1 MIEIEKNSNLDV
13 GDCDFLEMGFVG
25 NCPVHCIF
33 IGGIET
39 SCRDNFAKHW
49 PLLLKGYSFACY
61 DKICTCGVLT
71 KPVRRRHKLG
81 HAKFLQHATRSP
93 STGDCSNEDDG
104 FENVKNVRR
113 VDFRRKKKVLTKKE
127 ENFDS
132 ILRSFES
139 RPSRSQKRRMRRK
152 KWKIKPHGGGCVPI
166 LPKPIDDDDCE
177 RAEVAEALLNLKKPV
192 KKRGPYVCNRC
203 GQLAKG
209 HKCIF
214 QKKLCVRE
222 DVIPLP
228 GKIESSP
235 IRPQY
240 KCTKCR
246 ALKKQ
251 HVCTHLDMLDM
262 KPHSADTV
270 DEVSVKDMFILLSEC
285 FSLYKDRSFVNVMRV
300 GLDLCMQ
307 YMSMEKIQAVRD
319 FIENRILGYEMM
331 TVDDVVREMKDI
343 TSRWSAFKESKL
355 FPLFGELASL
365 CCVLFLT
372 PKEFMPALLS
382 KRESFFKFVDSSR
395 SRANNVLDWFLQ
407 TFTAIVVSLQKF
419 VKTGS
424 ILEAFC
430 AKTPF
435 QEATNRFEY
444 AMDVYN
450 RYNLGL
456 AGDLDFTVEFNS
468 VIEDLERIAN
478 TLMTIDNRRVLSYVT
493 RVKTWKAEL
502 NIRESGK
509 GSRVQPFAF
518 TCTGST
524 GTGKTG
530 LAYVLIPYLLK
541 VNGYEHSDRN
551 MINPNMSAK
560 HWDGVSND
568 TYGMHIDDPDFMKP
582 QYVTDN
588 TYVEK
593 IGRVLN
599 NAQYIYEMASLEN
612 KGTTVCNAKVVGL
625 SSNDPE
631 YGVQLLAKEPP
642 AIHRR
647 FNVHADI
654 RVDPRFCKVTGG
666 VQTTIMDSE
675 KVFEEFGDDHFPDVY
690 IITAYETTVVPREES
705 KPRKI
710 SFGDELVQHQVDR
723 YAFTVCTMNGVKM
736 ENIRIRTF
744 LELLKTRSKQWFT
757 YQERLV
763 ARRRDMELDLCPH
776 CEMPRNNG
784 ICTSCNEESSSV
796 CDEGKCDCCGEPCN
810 DNVCDSCYERAMFD
824 SDFSD
829 DETDDGENEVPS
841 VVLTAADINKQVA
854 EANAK
859 LAKQFIMGRVPDE
872 STKPGNLPCVI
883 CSQGFVPQ
891 CLWGF
896 VDAVG
901 DVRGICRLCLAT
913 TRVFCRRCEQLPDE
927 VAGMRKEA
935 KLRVRTTQYCKCCYK
950 RGKHDLMPH
959 SGTLHDHVE
968 NAVVSSLVNH
978 EQWIMETSRVEKNMR
993 QVLREFADKGV
1004 LSGESLLGMCDNHI
1018 TRACADFTAEI
1029 LSEAYYLLESNGF
1042 FSWIAWMP
1050 RQWEDQDSKT
1060 SFIGKYVHGS
1070 STLAKRLN
1078 MADQCCTIALGTAS
1092 YFGFRFDP
1100 FVGGLCATATW
1111 HLLHRTKMS
1120 PISSLVFARPDYVTR
1135 IVKWYLWVT
1144 SHRKKKHAKI
1154 AVKKAGT
1161 LCAVSTAFALAGR
1174 PLLGVTVCGL
1184 SAYYAFARRACTL
1197 GAGISNIVV
1206 SMKKPDD
1213 QSLYGTLRD
1222 EWVPNVVV
1230 ATMAGKVLS
1239 ALVEVGMG
1247 IRHNYGIQPHG
1258 GNMSIQ
1264 DFSSLDSM
1272 SKFWYKKAWH
1282 DVNLDPL
1289 PVKTKRTPSET
1300 INKISRNILVFK
1312 NCSTNQWCNAVAL
1325 RSKLVLVPGHM
1336 LSDEYTRYEFRRKN
1350 DASGLCGNAL
1360 TVVKFRKK
1368 DCQKVA
1374 PDLYCIE
1381 NPTLGDFMD
1390 LSSAFAELHD
1400 RIPQVGSIV
1409 RRDHAGELQVS
1420 GVSQMVN
1427 MSGITNKAYD
1437 NGILQR
1443 WDGLGFH
1450 SDGTFG
1456 WCMGVIISYE
1466 NPCAI
1471 LGFYLG
1477 GNAVGNSVGTL
1488 HTRHDIEAFSK
1499 CFESSSSYVMTP
1511 CSGTF
1516 PQQMYNRNCVIQG
1529 VHPNSIAAQMP
1540 PGNYK
1545 LFGSTGTIE
1554 KDNHDIVD
1562 TPIAPSVYKTMCTDK
1577 KWGPPPL
1584 KGEYSERGRKEKWLY
1599 TLSEYC
1605 QPKEFVPRELLD
1617 EAVDDYLKGLSEYI
1631 KENPPSLTRE
1641 LTDDEVV
1648 QGIDGCD
1655 FIGPME
1661 PGTSVGFPLGG
1672 NKRKYMESYFDG
1684 ASTRNR
1690 FTDNKFK
1697 LESEKLAAAHKQ
1709 DCRYYPVS
1717 KAFIKIEPTPVDKE
1731 KCRIVFG
1738 APLHLQFRVRKLF
1751 AAAIKYICEHP
1762 DFFEC
1767 SVGVCPYGS
1776 DWKRMHDRLRRNL
1789 RRCIALDY
1797 KMYDGTTSGQVIQAA
1812 FAILITLSKFLGF
1825 SEEQL
1830 QEMRGLAGE
1839 IMNPVVCANGD
1850 VFQFNDGTVSG
1861 HNLTSV
1867 VNSIVNSLNMR
1878 IVYYTVYEHGRIGW
1892 FFKRTYSFREVVT
1905 AYFYGDDLIATVS
1918 AIASK
1923 MNNYSVAEILTEY
1936 GRRITTYDKK
1946 PIRRRYDNLHDVEY
1960 LKRRFVYHHDT
1971 KQVVGVLREES
1982 IFKRLVCV
1990 HKPTSPNTMYT
2001 LLADNVD
2008 SACTEWFFYGKKHYN
2023 MRRKQL
2029 ATVVNAHDDPLIRSS
2044 CDRALR
2050 LTYND
2055 RLKTWESL
2063 YL

>member
-1 MIEIEKNSNLDV
+1 MMTEIIDNSISDV
-13 GDCDFLEMGFVG
+13 GDCDFVEMGFVG

-39 SCRDNFAKHW
+39 SCRDNFTKYW
-49 PLLLKGYSFACY
+49 PSLLKGYSFACH
-61 DKICTCGVLT
+61 DHICTCGVLT
-71 KPVRRRHKLG
+71 KPIRKRHKLG
-81 HAKFLQHATRSP
+81 RVKCRYHATRP
-93 STGDCSNEDDG
+93 PLMGETLEEDDG
-104 FENVKNVRR
+104 FENTKNMRR
-113 VDFRRKKKVLTKKE
+113 IGFRRKKKDKKRKE
-127 ENFDS
+127 EDFDA
-132 ILRSFES
+132 ILKSFQP
-139 RPSRSQKRRMRRK
+139 RVSRSYRRRMRRK
-152 KWKIKPHGGGCVPI
+152 KWKMKPHGGDLTPI
-166 LPKPIDDDDCE
+166 LPKPSGDNE
-177 RAEVAEALLNLKKPV
+177 HAVAEILLTLKEPV
-192 KKRGPYVCNRC
+192 IKKRGPYTCNRC
-203 GQLAKG
+203 GQPTKG
-209 HKCIF
+209 HNCVFK
-214 QKKLCVRE
+214 KKLCVRE
-222 DVIPLP
+222 GVTPLP
-228 GKIESSP
+228 GKIDP
-235 IRPQY
+235 PPQRPQY
-240 KCTKCR
+240 KCTRCGV
-246 ALKKQ
+246 LKKG
-251 HVCTHLDMLDM
+251 HVCTYIETLDME
-262 KPHSADTV
+262 PHSANCNN
-270 DEVSVKDMFILLSEC
+270 EMSVKDMFILLSES
-285 FSLYKDRSFVNVMRV
+285 FSLYKDRSFANIMRV

-307 YMSMEKIQAVRD
+307 YMSTEKIQAVRE
-319 FIENRILGYEMM
+319 FIETKFQGYETM
-331 TVDDVVREMKDI
+331 TVDDVVRQMKDI

-355 FPLFGELASL
+355 FPLFGEMASL
-365 CCVLFLT
+365 CCILFLT
-372 PKEFMPALLS
+372 PKEFIPALLS
-382 KRESFFKFVDSSR
+382 KKDSFYKFLDSSR

-419 VKTGS
+419 VKTRS
-424 ILEAFC
+424 VLEAFC

-435 QEATNRFEY
+435 QEATNRFEH
-444 AMDVYN
+444 AMDIYN

-456 AGDLDFTVEFNS
+456 AGNLDYTVEFNT

-478 TLMTIDNRRVLSYVT
+478 TLMTVDNRRVLSYVT

-625 SSNDPE
+625 SSNDSE

-654 RVDPRFCKVTGG
+654 RVDPKFCKVTGG
-666 VQTTIMDSE
+666 VLTTIMDSE
-675 KVFEEFGDDHFPDVY
+675 KVFKEFGDDHFPDVY
-690 IITAYETTVVPREES
+690 IITAYEATVVPREES
-705 KPRKI
+705 KPRKT
-710 SFGDELVQHQVDR
+710 SFSDEIIQHQVDR
-723 YAFTVCTMNGVKM
+723 YAFTICTMDGVKM

-744 LELLKTRSKQWFT
+744 LELLKNRSKQWFE

-763 ARRRDMELDLCPH
+763 TRRRDMELKLCRC
-776 CEMPRNNG
+776 CELPSEDD
-784 ICTSCNEESSSV
+784 ICC
-796 CDEGKCDCCGEPCN
+796 
-810 DNVCDSCYERAMFD
+810 SCY
-824 SDFSD
+824 D
-829 DETDDGENEVPS
+829 DAIFGSEPDCDGEDVGVNDIS
-841 VVLTAADINKQVA
+841 DVVLTAADINKQVV
-854 EANAK
+854 EENAILSK
-859 LAKQFIMGRVPDE
+859 DYVMGKIPLK
-872 STKPGNLPCVI
+872 STKPGKLPCVV
-883 CSQGFVPQ
+883 CSQGFAPE

-896 VDAVG
+896 VDTNS

-913 TRVFCRRCEQLPDE
+913 TRVYCRGCQKLSDSE
-927 VAGMRKEA
+927 AGMKKPA
-935 KLRVRTTQYCKCCYK
+935 KLYIRTTQYCKCCHRAQYN
-950 RGKHDLMPH
+950 GLMPH
-959 SGTLHDHVE
+959 AGSLQDSVE
-968 NAVVSSLVNH
+968 NTILSSLSNH
-978 EQWIMETSRVEKNMR
+978 EHWVMETSRVEKNVR

-1004 LSGESLLGMCDNHI
+1004 LSGESLLGICDNHI
-1018 TRACADFTAEI
+1018 TRACADFTAEV
-1029 LSEAYYLLESNGF
+1029 LSELYYLLESNGF
-1042 FSWIAWMP
+1042 FNWMAWMP
-1050 RQWEDQDSKT
+1050 RQWEDQNSKM

-1070 STLAKRLN
+1070 SMLAKRLN
-1078 MADQCCTIALGTAS
+1078 MADQYCTIALGTIS
-1092 YFGFRFDP
+1092 YFGFRFNP
-1100 FVGGLCATATW
+1100 FVGGLCTTASW
-1111 HLLHRTKMS
+1111 HLLHHTNMS
-1120 PISSLVFARPDYVTR
+1120 PVSALVFSRPDYVAR
-1135 IVKWYLWVT
+1135 IVRWYLWAN
-1144 SHRKKKHAKI
+1144 SHRKRKRAKI
-1154 AVKKAGT
+1154 AAKKAGT
-1161 LCAVSTAFALAGR
+1161 LCAVGTAFALAGR

-1184 SAYYAFARRACTL
+1184 SAYYAFARRANTL
-1197 GAGISNIVV
+1197 GTGISNIAV
-1206 SMKKPDD
+1206 SMKEPND

-1222 EWVPNVVV
+1222 NWVPNVVV
-1230 ATMAGKVLS
+1230 ATMVGKFFS
-1239 ALVEVGMG
+1239 ALGEVSMG

-1258 GNMSIQ
+1258 GTMSIQ

-1289 PVKTKRTPSET
+1289 PVRTKRTPSET

-1360 TVVKFRKK
+1360 TVIKFRKK
-1368 DCQKVA
+1368 DCRKVA
-1374 PDLYCIE
+1374 PDLYCVE

-1390 LSSAFAELHD
+1390 ISTGFADAHE

-1409 RRDHAGELQVS
+1409 RRDRNGDLQIS
-1420 GVSQMVN
+1420 SVSQMVN
-1427 MSGITNKAYD
+1427 MSNISNRAHDDGV
-1437 NGILQR
+1437 LQR

-1450 SDGTFG
+1450 ADGTFG
-1456 WCMGVIISYE
+1456 WCMGMIISYE

-1488 HTRHDIEAFSK
+1488 HTRHDVEAFSK
-1499 CFESSSSYVMTP
+1499 SFDESSSYVMTP

-1516 PQQMYNRNCVIQG
+1516 PQQMYNRNCIIQG

-1540 PGNYK
+1540 QGNYK
-1545 LFGSTGTIE
+1545 LFGSTGSIE

-1562 TPIAPSVYKTMCTDK
+1562 TPIAPRVYETMCTDK

-1605 QPKEFVPRELLD
+1605 QPKEFVPRDLLD
-1617 EAVDDYLKGLSEYI
+1617 EAVDDYLNGLSEYI
-1631 KENPPSLTRE
+1631 KEHPPSLTRE

-1661 PGTSVGFPLGG
+1661 PSTSVGFPLGG
-1672 NKRKYMESYFDG
+1672 SKRKYMESYFDG
-1684 ASTRNR
+1684 TCTRNR
-1690 FTDNKFK
+1690 FTDDKFK
-1697 LESEKLAAAHKQ
+1697 IESEKLALAHKQ
-1709 DCRYYPVS
+1709 DRRCYPVS

-1767 SVGVCPYGS
+1767 SVGVCPYGD
-1776 DWKRMHDRLRRNL
+1776 DWKRMHTRLKRNAK
-1789 RRCIALDY
+1789 RCIALDY

-1812 FAILITLSKFLGF
+1812 FAVLISISRSFGF
-1825 SEEQL
+1825 SEDQL
-1830 QEMRGLAGE
+1830 AEMRGLAGE
-1839 IMNPVVCANGD
+1839 IINPVVCANGD

-1867 VNSIVNSLNMR
+1867 VNSIVNSLNLRM
-1878 IVYYTVYEHGRIGW
+1878 VYYSVYKHGCIGW
-1892 FFKRTYSFREVVT
+1892 FFKKTYSFRDVIT

-1918 AIASK
+1918 SIASK
-1923 MNNYSVAEILTEY
+1923 MNNYSVAEILTNF

-1946 PIRRRYDNLHDVEY
+1946 PIRRRYDKLSDVEY
-1960 LKRRFVYHHDT
+1960 LKRRFVYHRET
-1971 KQVVGVLREES
+1971 KQVVGVLREDS

-2001 LLADNVD
+2001 LLADNID

-2029 ATVVNAHDDPLIRSS
+2029 ANIVNAHDDPLIRSS

-2055 RLKTWESL
+2055 RLKAWESL